1 MESEV
6 LLRQKNFRNNLDT
19 LFQFQL
25 ARDLGMTVTDLRSKM
40 PLKEYNEWISFY
52 TYEYNEKNKAIAMQ
66 EAEMKKRNG

>member
-6 LLRQKNFRNNLDT
+6 LLRQTNFRNNLDT

-40 PLKEYNEWISFY
+40 PLKEYNQWISFY
-52 TYEYNEKNKAIAMQ
+52 TYENNEKNKAIAMQ